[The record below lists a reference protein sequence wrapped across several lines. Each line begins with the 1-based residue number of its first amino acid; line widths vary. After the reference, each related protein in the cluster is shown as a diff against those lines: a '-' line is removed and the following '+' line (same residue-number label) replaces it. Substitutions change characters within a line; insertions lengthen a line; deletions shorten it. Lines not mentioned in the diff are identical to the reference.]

1 MGKKNHRKT
10 IRSLTDRILEH
21 QEKIALEL
29 RREMPDRG
37 LIRHWE
43 KEIRAFEKGIKQAN
57 KRLGKS

>member
-43 KEIRAFEKGIKQAN
+43 KEIRAFEKGIKQAH